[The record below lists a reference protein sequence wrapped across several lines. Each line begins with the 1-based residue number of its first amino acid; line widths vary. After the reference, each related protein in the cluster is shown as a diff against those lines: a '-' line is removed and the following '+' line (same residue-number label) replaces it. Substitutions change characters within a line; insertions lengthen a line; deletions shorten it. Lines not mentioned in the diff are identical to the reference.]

1 MTGRLQQGTIHR
13 TTSAIADELDFLG
26 ARLEASAGG
35 TGSTI
40 SISVLAK
47 DVDHG
52 LDLLADLL
60 QHSRFDATELE
71 RSGHRC
77 CRRFTN
83 NGRSRTRWSHSSFGK
98 PCTPGI
104 LHRPVSGYAHTV
116 SRITRE
122 DVVAFHQ
129 RFYVPNNAIVVMVGA
144 LAEERMLEIIQ
155 RYFATWP
162 TRPLEWM
169 TLPQPTT
176 TLGKQ
181 VRIVDMDVNQSY
193 VQWGHLSVRRADPD
207 FAAIRGMNYILG
219 GGEFV
224 SRLMGVIR
232 EQQGLAY
239 AVDSEFVGGSRF
251 PGFFSAQL
259 QTAIPTTAQAL
270 DSLLAVIEGLQQTP
284 VPCKN

>member
-1 MTGRLQQGTIHR
+1 M
-13 TTSAIADELDFLG
+13 
-26 ARLEASAGG
+26 
-35 TGSTI
+35 
-40 SISVLAK
+40 
-47 DVDHG
+47 
-52 LDLLADLL
+52 
-60 QHSRFDATELE
+60 
-71 RSGHRC
+71 
-77 CRRFTN
+77 
-83 NGRSRTRWSHSSFGK
+83 
-98 PCTPGI
+98 
-104 LHRPVSGYAHTV
+104 
-116 SRITRE
+116 
-122 DVVAFHQ
+122 AFHQ

-144 LAEERMLEIIQ
+144 LAEERMRDHPALLP
-155 RYFATWP
+155 AWP

-284 VPCKN
+284 VSPKN